1 MAPRSTASRH
11 VQDGV
16 RRMSTW
22 YTFPV
27 DPRTTNRWCG
37 DGALPCDAVE
47 DDDDENGDDDDDDDD
62 DDDGIP
68 DKMVH
73 STRKSFSLRA
83 RAMRCILSCVAFRSF
98 DPRFSSSLP
107 SPAPFSFAFFA
118 LPLLFPT
125 PGVRFFLVV
134 FAGFPDD
141 DDDDDD
147 DEEVGTAE
155 DFGRCPALMAAR
167 TCR

>member
-37 DGALPCDAVE
+37 GGALPCDA
-47 DDDDENGDDDDDDDD
+47 D

-83 RAMRCILSCVAFRSF
+83 LAMRCILSCVAFRSF
-98 DPRFSSSLP
+98 DPRFSSSFP

-147 DEEVGTAE
+147 DIEEVGTAE

>member
-1 MAPRSTASRH
+1 
-11 VQDGV
+11 
-16 RRMSTW
+16 MSTW

-37 DGALPCDAVE
+37 GALPCDAVE
-47 DDDDENGDDDDDDDD
+47 DDDDDDDD

-83 RAMRCILSCVAFRSF
+83 RAMRCILSCVAFRSL

-125 PGVRFFLVV
+125 PAVRFFLVV

-147 DEEVGTAE
+147 DIEEVGTAE

>member
-37 DGALPCDAVE
+37 GGALPCDAD

-98 DPRFSSSLP
+98 DPRFSSSFP

-155 DFGRCPALMAAR
+155 DFERCPALMAAR